1 MAKGFYKFL
10 KRLIE
15 GKKNSKQST
24 QINGP
29 AKKVAVKKQ
38 RTTVIK
44 PVDAAKPN
52 VSMSKNP
59 EVEVEVEVDVDAQV
73 AEQKAKSVPAKVVPV
88 KLVQHKSQ
96 FLRGASVQPTQPSA
110 TDDMGNAGSKRDL
123 RKLPNKNL

>member
-73 AEQKAKSVPAKVVPV
+73 AEQKAKSVPAKVVQV

-96 FLRGASVQPTQPSA
+96 FLRGASVQPTKPSA

>member
-59 EVEVEVEVDVDAQV
+59 EVEVEVDVDAQV

-96 FLRGASVQPTQPSA
+96 FLRGASVQFTKPSA

>member
-10 KRLIE
+10 KGLIG
-15 GKKNSKQST
+15 GKNNYKQST
-24 QINGP
+24 QINGL

-59 EVEVEVEVDVDAQV
+59 EVEVEVDVDAQV
-73 AEQKAKSVPAKVVPV
+73 AEQKAKSVPAKVVQV

-96 FLRGASVQPTQPSA
+96 FLRSATVNPTKPSA
-110 TDDMGNAGSKRDL
+110 NDEMGNAGSKKDL
-123 RKLPNKNL
+123 LKLPSKKL

>member
-10 KRLIE
+10 KGLIE

-24 QINGP
+24 QINGL

-59 EVEVEVEVDVDAQV
+59 EVEVEVDVDAQV
-73 AEQKAKSVPAKVVPV
+73 AEQKAKSVPAKVVQV

-96 FLRGASVQPTQPSA
+96 FLRGATVNPTKPSA
-110 TDDMGNAGSKRDL
+110 NDEMGNAGSKKDL
-123 RKLPNKNL
+123 LKLPSKKL

>member
-59 EVEVEVEVDVDAQV
+59 EVEVEVDVDAQV

-96 FLRGASVQPTQPSA
+96 FLRSATVNPTKPSA
-110 TDDMGNAGSKRDL
+110 NDDMGNAGSKRDL